1 MVPAYI
7 YYRLLHPRKSILDR
21 ELREKGESVT
31 VNRCIGRRDSM
42 GDDDR
47 EETFWAFERVWKN
60 APYSGACVEADFRR
74 EGEKGYGR

>member
-1 MVPAYI
+1 
-7 YYRLLHPRKSILDR
+7 
-21 ELREKGESVT
+21 
-31 VNRCIGRRDSM
+31 M

>member
-21 ELREKGESVT
+21 ELRERGESVT

-60 APYSGACVEADFRR
+60 APYSGASVEADFQR
-74 EGEKGYGR
+74 EKSCGR